1 MVDERPFEPMPVR
14 DVFGGKAGYDHLPS
28 ARPRASPPSL
38 ITRLPPAVCPMN
50 RQPNH
55 RLTVG
60 KIAAVLAI
68 ISLVLSET
76 RAADLSPSGVE
87 FFEQKIRPVLVKHC
101 YECHSA
107 ESNNVKGGLLLDT
120 RAAVL
125 AGGESGL
132 IVVPRKIDESPI
144 LDALRYES
152 FEMPPAGKLPDRV
165 IADFEQWIKMGA
177 PDPRDGEVVRP
188 EAPKIDFDA
197 AREFWSF
204 KPPTQHEAPDV
215 SDTKF
220 VTKPHDAF
228 VLAKLDEAGLQ
239 PNDKADRRTLAR
251 RLHLTLL
258 GIPPTPEELDA
269 FMSDPSS
276 NSFEAMVDRVLA
288 SPHFGERLARHWLD
302 LSRYAE
308 DQAHIVGSNGSL
320 LYPNA
325 YLYRDWV
332 IQAFNDDMPY
342 DDFVRLQLAADLI
355 APEEKSQH
363 VALGFVGLGPKYYRR
378 NDPEVMADEWENHV
392 DTVSRGLLGLTVAC
406 ARCHDHKYDPIPTT
420 DYYALAGVFA
430 STTMFNRPLDDKKE
444 KNKNGEA
451 KKPVDA
457 IHIVIE
463 ATPTDLNVQIRGD
476 VKNKGEVVQR
486 GFPQILSAD
495 LPAKFK
501 DGSGRRELAEQIVRR
516 DNPLTARVIVNR
528 VWGMLVGKPIVRTP
542 SNFGTLGEPPTHPNL
557 LDDLSVRFMENGWSI
572 KWLCREIVLSSTWQQ
587 SSDLNNAA
595 QGTDPANRLLSRMNR
610 RRLDVESWRDS
621 ILLSAGR
628 LDRTVGGKSIDPTDP
643 KETRRTVYSKVSR
656 LDLNPILAMFDFPDP
671 NVHSGRRVETT
682 TPLQKMFVLNSPF
695 MVAQV
700 DALSERCLA
709 AAGDDPG
716 RVNWACQT
724 LFGREPTTEEREL
737 VLEFLGE
744 QDEKH
749 AERWKQYAQV
759 LLASNELL
767 MID

>member
-1 MVDERPFEPMPVR
+1 MMQW
-14 DVFGGKAGYDHLPS
+14 HLNRS
-28 ARPRASPPSL
+28 LARTFA
-38 ITRLPPAVCPMN
+38 IACV
-50 RQPNH
+50 
-55 RLTVG
+55 LTVTFAG
-60 KIAAVLAI
+60 T
-68 ISLVLSET
+68 SST
-76 RAADLSPSGVE
+76 DSHAADVSPAGVE

-101 YECHSA
+101 YECHS
-107 ESNNVKGGLLLDT
+107 SDSKNVKGGLLLDS

-132 IVVPRKIDESPI
+132 IVVPRKINDSPL

-165 IADFEQWIKMGA
+165 IADFERWIKMGA
-177 PDPRDGEVVRP
+177 PDPREGEVARI
-188 EAPKIDFDA
+188 ETAKIDFA
-197 AREFWSF
+197 SAREFWSF
-204 KPPTQHEAPDV
+204 NPPTKHEAPDV
-215 SDTKF
+215 SDSNF
-220 VTKPHDAF
+220 VKKPHDGF
-228 VLAKLDEAGLQ
+228 VLARLDEAGLK
-239 PNDKADRRTLAR
+239 PNARADRRTLAR
-251 RLHLTLL
+251 RLYLTLL
-258 GIPPTPEELDA
+258 GMPPTSEELDV
-269 FMSDPSS
+269 FTSESSS
-276 NSFEAMVDRVLA
+276 NSYDAMVDRVLA
-288 SPHFGERLARHWLD
+288 SPHFGERLARLWLD

-308 DQAHIVGSNGSL
+308 DQAHIVGNNGSL

-420 DYYALAGVFA
+420 DYYSLAGVFA
-430 STTMFNRPLDDKKE
+430 STSMFNRPLDAKKE

-457 IHIVIE
+457 VHIVKD
-463 ATPTDLNVQIRGD
+463 ANPTDLNVQIRGD

-528 VWGMLVGKPIVRTP
+528 VWGMLLGKPIVRTP
-542 SNFGTLGEPPTHPNL
+542 SNFGTLGDPPTHPKL

-587 SSDLNNAA
+587 SSDLNKAGQSA
-595 QGTDPANRLLSRMNR
+595 DPSNRLLWRMNR

-628 LDRTVGGKSIDPTDP
+628 LDRTIGGKSIDPTDP
-643 KETRRTVYSKVSR
+643 KETRRTIYSKVSR
-656 LDLNPILAMFDFPDP
+656 LDLNPMLAMFDFPDP
-671 NVHSGRRVETT
+671 NVHAGTRVETT

-695 MVAQV
+695 MVAHV
-700 DALSERCLA
+700 DALAERCLS
-709 AAGDDPG
+709 AAGEDSK
-716 RVNWACQT
+716 RINWAIQT
-724 LFGREPTTEEREL
+724 LFGRDPTTEEREL
-737 VLEFLGE
+737 ALEFLGD
-744 QDEKH
+744 QDDRH

-767 MID
+767 MLD

>member
-1 MVDERPFEPMPVR
+1 
-14 DVFGGKAGYDHLPS
+14 
-28 ARPRASPPSL
+28 
-38 ITRLPPAVCPMN
+38 MN
-50 RQPNH
+50 RQPHH
-55 RLTVG
+55 RLNVG
-60 KIAAVLAI
+60 KLVAAYSAVLTLAM
-68 ISLVLSET
+68 LSET
-76 RAADLSPSGVE
+76 RADDLSPAGAE

-107 ESNNVKGGLLLDT
+107 KSKNVKGGLLLDS

-132 IVVPRKIDESPI
+132 IVVPRKIEDSPI

-165 IADFEQWIKMGA
+165 IADFERWIKMGA
-177 PDPRDGEVVRP
+177 PDPREGEVDRP
-188 EAPKIDFDA
+188 EAAKIDFA
-197 AREFWSF
+197 SAREFWSF
-204 KPPTQHEAPDV
+204 KPPIRHETPDV
-215 SDTKF
+215 PDTKF
-220 VTKPHDAF
+220 VNKPHDAF
-228 VLAKLDEAGLQ
+228 VLARLDEAGLK
-239 PNDKADRRTLAR
+239 PNARADRRTLAR
-251 RLHLTLL
+251 RLYLTLL
-258 GIPPTPEELDA
+258 GIPPTPDELDA
-269 FMSDPSS
+269 FITDASS

-288 SPHFGERLARHWLD
+288 SPHFGERLARLWLD

-308 DQAHIVGSNGSL
+308 DQAHIVGNNGSL

-332 IQAFNDDMPY
+332 IQAFNEDMPY
-342 DDFVRLQLAADLI
+342 NDFVRLQLAADLI

-392 DTVSRGLLGLTVAC
+392 DTISRGLLGLTIAC

-430 STTMFNRPLDDKKE
+430 STSMFNRPLDDKKD

-451 KKPVDA
+451 KQPVDA
-457 IHIVIE
+457 VHIVKE
-463 ATPTDLNVQIRGD
+463 ASPTDLNVQIRGD

-495 LPAKFK
+495 LPTKFK
-501 DGSGRRELAEQIVRR
+501 DGSGRQELAEQIVRR

-528 VWGMLVGKPIVRTP
+528 VWGLLYGEPIVRTP
-542 SNFGTLGEPPTHPNL
+542 SNFGTLGDPPTHPKL

-572 KWLCREIVLSSTWQQ
+572 KWLCREVVLSSTWQQ
-587 SSDLNNAA
+587 SSDLNKAGQSA
-595 QGTDPANRLLSRMNR
+595 DPSNRLLWRTNR

-628 LDRTVGGKSIDPTDP
+628 LNRTIGGKSIDPTDP
-643 KETRRTVYSKVSR
+643 KETRRTIYSKVSR
-656 LDLNPILAMFDFPDP
+656 LDLNPMLAMFDFPDP
-671 NVHSGRRVETT
+671 NVHAGSRVETT

-695 MVAQV
+695 MIAHV
-700 DALSERCLA
+700 DALAERCLA
-709 AAGDDPG
+709 AAGDDPA
-716 RVNWACQT
+716 RVDWACQT
-724 LFGREPTTEEREL
+724 LFGRKPTAAEREL
-737 VLEFLGE
+737 ALEFLGE
-744 QDEKH
+744 QDDKH